1 MLPLPNQP
9 WIEIPTEL
17 RVVVAFLVP
26 AVLCFHELRDP
37 YADWKIRRM
46 SRKIDAELREAGL
59 LKREHEDEPH
69 LILRTAD
76 TDTCECSECGGLFV
90 RSADLA
96 DEFIEHVRIRHRSCY
111 NFPIG
116 VRIRLANSERNHP
129 FPLAAN
135 DQD

>member
-1 MLPLPNQP
+1 MPLTNQP
-9 WIEIPTEL
+9 WIDIPTEL
-17 RVVVAFLVP
+17 RAVVAFLLP

-59 LKREHEDEPH
+59 LKKEHEDEPH

-96 DEFIEHVRIRHRSCY
+96 DEFIEHVRIRHRSRY
-111 NFPIG
+111 KFPIG
-116 VRIRLANSERNHP
+116 VRVRSANSGRKNRFP
-129 FPLAAN
+129 FAQN
-135 DQD
+135 DQE